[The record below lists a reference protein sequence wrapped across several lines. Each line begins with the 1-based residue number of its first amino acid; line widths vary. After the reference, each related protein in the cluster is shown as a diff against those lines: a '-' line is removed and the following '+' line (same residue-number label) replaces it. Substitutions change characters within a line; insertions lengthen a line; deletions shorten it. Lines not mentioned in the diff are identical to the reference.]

1 MREGLSGNS
10 DNSVVAQVQRRQ
22 RGQREE
28 RLIFNH
34 IDLMAQNGGS
44 SSSKKIKERS
54 ICLKMDMQD
63 RCQSDDAITSITRHP
78 FSLFYIEGF
87 YLVAGQP
94 QSAEPL
100 QSAKHAAFEQ
110 RQVVARQF
118 QRQEIV
124 QTLEESAGQSAAQSV
139 VAKIEFLQ
147 FDQAAQGWRNQLRG
161 FQEIGAQL
169 ETPQAGRGGKDLRGD
184 GLQGVAAEVEE
195 AEPVQSGERLAA
207 DGLDAVVGQVQSL
220 EMDERA
226 ERFRR
231 NADQSIVG
239 QAQGCQRLGQAGKGL
254 LRHVLDLARRD
265 DQSVERDPL
274 EQVRT
279 EAAEILDGQVQQG
292 DRLFERQGPQSPD
305 DERDLLIL
313 RLALPGSARA
323 AERVR
328 QIALA
333 RDEAGRTRRIA
344 HLRARPLGSS
354 LPSTHG
360 TKAVRRRRRRRSI
373 VLMKIAI
380 VPPPPCPLAVDGR
393 CRRPADG
400 KEERGQ
406 QD

>member
-1 MREGLSGNS
+1 M
-10 DNSVVAQVQRRQ
+10 
-22 RGQREE
+22 
-28 RLIFNH
+28 
-34 IDLMAQNGGS
+34 
-44 SSSKKIKERS
+44 
-54 ICLKMDMQD
+54 
-63 RCQSDDAITSITRHP
+63 
-78 FSLFYIEGF
+78 
-87 YLVAGQP
+87 
-94 QSAEPL
+94 
-100 QSAKHAAFEQ
+100 
-110 RQVVARQF
+110 
-118 QRQEIV
+118 
-124 QTLEESAGQSAAQSV
+124 EESAGQPAAQSV
-139 VAKIEFLQ
+139 VAEIEFLQ

-195 AEPVQSGERLAA
+195 AEPVESGERLAA

-239 QAQGCQRLGQAGKGL
+239 QTQGRQRLGQAGKGL
-254 LRHVLDLARRD
+254 LRHVLDLTRRD

-279 EAAEILDGQVQQG
+279 EATEILDGQVQQG
-292 DRLFERQGPQSPD
+292 DGLLERQGPQSPD
-305 DERDLLIL
+305 DERDLIL

-333 RDEAGRTRRIA
+333 RDAGRTRRIA

-360 TKAVRRRRRRRSI
+360 TKAVRRRRSI